1 MRIEWCCCCLS
12 VRQGVLI
19 LIVSQAFFSGVS
31 LLNSSVAR
39 SVLLGP
45 PSSSLT
51 SWFAEGEVNLCFNA
65 IAFLGALLG
74 IYGFVQH
81 SSLGILC
88 YFVCT
93 LIWYLVSA
101 YLLFFSY
108 VSFVLRYCHAQFCV
122 QLLCLPLLLAVV
134 VLVHLLAVIFAC
146 YKLFKDE
153 QPNRTT
159 PRVETYQ
166 YPYPPTAYPTGT
178 AVLYPYPN
186 NYHQQ
191 QQPPHTVVYAVP
203 TAPAL
208 HMQPP
213 PLVKGSAVF

>member
-74 IYGFVQH
+74 IYGE
-81 SSLGILC
+81 SE
-88 YFVCT
+88 
-93 LIWYLVSA
+93 SA
-101 YLLFFSY
+101 KM
-108 VSFVLRYCHAQFCV
+108 VIVIPVFVLRY
-122 QLLCLPLLLAVV
+122 
-134 VLVHLLAVIFAC
+134 HLLFAFVR
-146 YKLFKDE
+146 LFVCCTQTFICPQIYAWIWKHKHFDTS
-153 QPNRTT
+153 TT
-159 PRVETYQ
+159 
-166 YPYPPTAYPTGT
+166 
-178 AVLYPYPN
+178 
-186 NYHQQ
+186 
-191 QQPPHTVVYAVP
+191 
-203 TAPAL
+203 
-208 HMQPP
+208 
-213 PLVKGSAVF
+213 